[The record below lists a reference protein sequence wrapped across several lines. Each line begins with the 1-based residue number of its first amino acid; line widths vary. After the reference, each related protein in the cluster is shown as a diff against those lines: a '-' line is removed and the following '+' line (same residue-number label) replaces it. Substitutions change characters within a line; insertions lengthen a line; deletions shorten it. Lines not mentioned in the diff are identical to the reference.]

1 MDGKSMKAR
10 PSYGPSLYFAGAL
23 CLFILAGVLM
33 ALAVWQGEAQAG
45 IFLIFPYISGGGLF
59 LGLGMLLVIVGFV
72 VLVLGSVKRFGA
84 MTFEDVFEDELPVR
98 KKKQRPRTVG
108 DQEVDAPRVRGG
120 FKGGGV
126 VFIGPVP
133 IVFGPDV
140 KVTKLMLYLSIVLV
154 IALCLL
160 FFALS
165 YRGI

>member
-1 MDGKSMKAR
+1 MTQR
-10 PSYGPSLYFAGAL
+10 PSHLPSLYFVGAL
-23 CLFILAGVLM
+23 CLFLLAGVLM
-33 ALAVWQGEAQAG
+33 AIAVWKGEAQAG

-72 VLVLGSVKRFGA
+72 VMVLGAVSRFGT
-84 MTFEDVFEDELPVR
+84 MTLEDVLEDEPPVR

-108 DQEVDAPRVRGG
+108 DQEVDAPRVQGG

-133 IVFGPDV
+133 IVFGPNA

-154 IALCLL
+154 IAMCLL

>member
-1 MDGKSMKAR
+1 MKER
-10 PSYGPSLYFAGAL
+10 PSQGPSLYFIGAL
-23 CLFILAGVLM
+23 CLFIFAGVLM
-33 ALAVWQGEAQAG
+33 GLAVWKGEAQAG

-59 LGLGMLLVIVGFV
+59 LGLGILLVIVGFL
-72 VLVLGSVKRFGA
+72 VLVVGSVRRFEV
-84 MTFEDVFEDELPVR
+84 MTLDEVFDEEPPIL
-98 KKKQRPRTVG
+98 KGKQRARTVG
-108 DQEVDAPRVRGG
+108 DQEVDAPRVSGG

-133 IVFGPDV
+133 IVFGPNA

-165 YRGI
+165 YRGL

>member
-1 MDGKSMKAR
+1 MKER
-10 PSYGPSLYFAGAL
+10 PSHGPGLYFVGAL

-33 ALAVWQGEAQAG
+33 AIAVWKGEAQAG

-59 LGLGMLLVIVGFV
+59 LGLGLLLVIVGFV
-72 VLVLGSVKRFGA
+72 VLVLGSIRRFGT
-84 MTFEDVFEDELPVR
+84 MTLEEVFDEEPPVR

-108 DQEVDAPRVRGG
+108 DQEVEAPRVRDG

-133 IVFGPDV
+133 IVFGPNA
-140 KVTKLMLYLSIVLV
+140 KVTKHMLYLSIVLV
-154 IALCLL
+154 IALCLM

-165 YRGI
+165 YRGL

>member
-1 MDGKSMKAR
+1 MKER
-10 PSYGPSLYFAGAL
+10 PSQGPNLYFAGAL
-23 CLFILAGVLM
+23 CLFIFAGVLM
-33 ALAVWQGEAQAG
+33 GIAVWKGEAQAG

-72 VLVLGSVKRFGA
+72 VLVLGSVRRFGA
-84 MTFEDVFEDELPVR
+84 MTFEEVFEDEPPAR

-108 DQEVDAPRVRGG
+108 DQEVDAPRVRSG

-133 IVFGPDV
+133 IVFGPDA

-165 YRGI
+165 YRGL